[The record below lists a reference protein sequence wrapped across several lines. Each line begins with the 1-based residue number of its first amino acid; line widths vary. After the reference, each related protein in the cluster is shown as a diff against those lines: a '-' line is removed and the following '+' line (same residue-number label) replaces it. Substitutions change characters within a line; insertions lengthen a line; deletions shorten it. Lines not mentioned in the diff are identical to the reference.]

1 MAKAKTLIPK
11 RQATAKTTVTAA
23 KERLTEL
30 DGLIRQMVELSEE
43 ARADRSYP
51 AATNALSR
59 VGTFQAERRRCKTA
73 MDVAATD
80 DPILQVDIMLAQALE
95 DGSMA
100 AAATLMDQRRQLNAD
115 RAAAEEKA
123 REEAE
128 RATDPVAMRSQL
140 IEALRGLPPDQATII
155 RESLGW
161 I

>member
-1 MAKAKTLIPK
+1 MNVKTQPPKSRATARTTVAAAKARLVELDTLI
-11 RQATAKTTVTAA
+11 A
-23 KERLTEL
+23 RL
-30 DGLIRQMVELSEE
+30 VELSEE
-43 ARADRSYP
+43 ASAAGSYP

-73 MDVAATD
+73 VDVAGTD
-80 DPILQVDIMLAQALE
+80 DPILQVDMMLAQALE

-100 AAATLMDQRRQLNAD
+100 AAATLMDQRRALNAE

-123 REEAE
+123 REDAA
-128 RATDPVAMRSQL
+128 RATDPVAMQGEL
-140 IEALRGLPPDQATII
+140 IEALRSLPPDQATVI

>member
-1 MAKAKTLIPK
+1 MKSKTPTPI
-11 RQATAKTTVTAA
+11 RGATAKTTVAA
-23 KERLTEL
+23 ARERLDEL
-30 DGLIRQMVELSEE
+30 NDLIDRMVKLSEE
-43 ARADRSYP
+43 ALADRSYP

-59 VGTFQAERRRCKTA
+59 VGTFHAERRRCKTA

-80 DPILQVDIMLAQALE
+80 DPVLQVDIMLAQALE

-100 AAATLMDQRRQLNAD
+100 AAATLMEQRRQLNAD

-123 REEAE
+123 REEAA
-128 RATDPVAMRSQL
+128 RASDPVAQRSAL